1 MTQPELVRKYIEDF
15 GSITPKEAFVDLGV
29 YRLSACIYVL
39 RKTHKIVTK
48 MEESTNRYG
57 KTTRYARYRFAEG
70 VNGN

>member
-29 YRLSACIYVL
+29 YRLSACIFNL
-39 RKTHKIVTK
+39 RKQGISISTQ

-57 KTTRYARYRFAEG
+57 KTSRYARYKIS
-70 VNGN
+70 NP